1 MDTKYYTCH
10 FCHKEFDPK
19 RRYVQKFCSDNCR
32 SKAHHQRKK
41 KETLLPTSEI
51 KPIDNGPNIK
61 NKVEGMSLPGIGN
74 ATAGAL
80 AAGVLK
86 NVFTD
91 PKDRPATKGDI
102 LALRR
107 SNQRYQ
113 SILNLPGR
121 PDGTLPYFDMET
133 KMVVYLRP
141 NKSLTR

>member
-1 MDTKYYTCH
+1 
-10 FCHKEFDPK
+10 
-19 RRYVQKFCSDNCR
+19 
-32 SKAHHQRKK
+32 
-41 KETLLPTSEI
+41 
-51 KPIDNGPNIK
+51 
-61 NKVEGMSLPGIGN
+61 MSLPGIGN